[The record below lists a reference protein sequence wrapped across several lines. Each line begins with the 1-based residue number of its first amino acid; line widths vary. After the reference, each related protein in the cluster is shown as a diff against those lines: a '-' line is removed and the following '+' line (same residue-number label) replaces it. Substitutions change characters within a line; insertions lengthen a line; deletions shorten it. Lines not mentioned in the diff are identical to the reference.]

1 MVEGKCHPAGIVVPI
16 KTCLQQQPNEPNE
29 LPYLTEI
36 YGLLWISSND
46 LTEQK
51 TETTASD
58 LSVINFISIFQGSSQ
73 FLSSHRM
80 PSSHKGGTM
89 IN

>member
-1 MVEGKCHPAGIVVPI
+1 MVEGKCHPAGSVVPI
-16 KTCLQQQPNEPNE
+16 KACLQQQPNEPNE
-29 LPYLTEI
+29 LAYLTEI
-36 YGLLWISSND
+36 CGLLWISSNG

-51 TETTASD
+51 TENTVSD
-58 LSVINFISIFQGSSQ
+58 LSVINFISISQGLSQ

-80 PSSHKGGTM
+80 PSSLKRGKM

>member
-1 MVEGKCHPAGIVVPI
+1 MVEGKCHSAGIVVPI
-16 KTCLQQQPNEPNE
+16 KACLQQQPNEP
-29 LPYLTEI
+29 PYLTEI
-36 YGLLWISSND
+36 YSLLWVSSND

-51 TETTASD
+51 TETTASA
-58 LSVINFISIFQGSSQ
+58 LSVINFISIFQGLSQ